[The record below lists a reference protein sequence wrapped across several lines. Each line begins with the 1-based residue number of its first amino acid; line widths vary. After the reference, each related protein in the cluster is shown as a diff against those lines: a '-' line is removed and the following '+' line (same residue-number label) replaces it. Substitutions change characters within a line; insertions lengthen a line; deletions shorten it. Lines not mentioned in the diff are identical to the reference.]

1 MRGEY
6 MLKILDSLDT
16 EIGRA
21 VELEER
27 IYSLLGE
34 TREGWELIAE
44 LGRLNYEIG
53 FRLGVNTHE

>member
-1 MRGEY
+1 MS
-6 MLKILDSLDT
+6 KILDSLDV

-34 TREGWELIAE
+34 TRQGWELIAE
-44 LGRLNYEIG
+44 LSRLNYEIG
-53 FRLGVNTHE
+53 FRLGVN